1 MNKCGW
7 SVIVFAAASLCLA
20 QSPSPA
26 AGQELSAEAKSKEAA
41 DVRAK
46 RNARAFE
53 NFATTINL
61 YDRSGKLAGK
71 VGERAMYDDT
81 VLSPDRTRIAV
92 VKEDLEN
99 ESADLFVVD
108 VATGKSTRLTTS
120 IRTEFIT
127 APVWSPD
134 GSRIAYATILKGQ
147 EGIYARAANG
157 QGEAELL
164 YKNPGAFLNL
174 ADWSLDGRFL
184 SFVVGSFDL
193 SGATLYILPLQG
205 NPEHKAIEVFRSNLR
220 MFGPRFSPDGRFLS
234 YTVIDTANK
243 PEIFVRPVE
252 SSVSAGPWQISQ
264 GTSFGSAF
272 WKRDGK
278 ELYYVALDR
287 SVMVSEVTT
296 IRGFTFTKPKPLFR
310 PPGGVPDRVSFISL
324 DGERFLALPPPRG
337 QQLQQITIFNRQG
350 QVVKKVGEPGLY
362 FGPAFSPDGT
372 RLLVMKEDL
381 KSGQRDLWTIDID
394 TGKGTQLTNDT
405 LPRMSPLWSP
415 DGKNILYASFRDGDF
430 PLYRKAADG
439 TGGEELLFRYTHGA
453 GVGLTDISWDGK
465 FLICDSGGVILAVP
479 LAGSDPLARKAVEYL
494 RDEYE
499 AFVGRLSPDGR
510 FMAFR
515 STGAGK
521 DPQRFEVYVQPFD
534 ASTAAPGEGKW
545 QVSKDGVQAMIHWR
559 SDGQEIFF
567 RGQDLNS
574 NDLVVMAVDVT
585 TTPSFSVGTPRVLFR
600 LPGPLNGNL
609 GNISRDG
616 QRFAFAIN
624 VPADNREH

>member
-1 MNKCGW
+1 MKKSGW
-7 SVIVFAAASLCLA
+7 SVIVFATASLCVA
-20 QSPSPA
+20 QSPRPA
-26 AGQELSAEAKSKEAA
+26 AGQDLSAEAKSKEAA

-92 VKEDLEN
+92 IKEDLQN

-108 VATGKSTRLTTS
+108 VATGKSIRLTTS
-120 IRTEFIT
+120 VRTEFIT

-147 EGIYARAANG
+147 EGIYVRAANG
-157 QGEAELL
+157 QGAAELL
-164 YKNPGAFLNL
+164 YKNPGAFVNL

-184 SFVVGSFDL
+184 SFAVGSFDL
-193 SGATLYILPLQG
+193 SGATLDILPLQG
-205 NPEHKAIEVFRSNLR
+205 NPEHKATEVLHSSLR

-234 YTVIDTANK
+234 YTVIDKANK
-243 PEIFVRPVE
+243 PEIFVRPVD
-252 SSVSAGPWQISQ
+252 STVNAGPWQISQ
-264 GTSFGSAF
+264 GASFGSAF

-287 SVMVSEVTT
+287 SVMVSEVSTT
-296 IRGFTFTKPKPLFR
+296 GSFSFSKPKPLFR
-310 PPGGVPDRVSFISL
+310 PPGAVPDRVSFISL

-350 QVVKKVGEPGLY
+350 QVVKKVGEPGRY
-362 FGPAFSPDGT
+362 SGPAFSPDGT

-381 KSGQRDLWTIDID
+381 TSGQRDVWTIDID
-394 TGKGTQLTNDT
+394 TGKSKQLTNDT
-405 LPRMSPLWSP
+405 LPRTNPLWSP

-430 PLYRKAADG
+430 PLFRKAADG

-453 GVGLTDISWDGK
+453 GVGLTDVSGDGK

-479 LAGSDPLARKAVEYL
+479 LTGSDPLARKAAEYL

-515 STGAGK
+515 SAGPGK
-521 DPQRFEVYVQPFD
+521 DPERFEVYVQPFD
-534 ASTAAPGEGKW
+534 TSTGAAGDGKW

-559 SDGQEIFF
+559 ADGKEIFF

-585 TTPSFSVGTPRVLFR
+585 TTPSFSAGTPRMLFR
-600 LPGPLNGNL
+600 LPGPLGGNL

-616 QRFAFAIN
+616 QRFVFAIN